1 MLIWAVGGGKGG
13 TGKSLV
19 SNGLALRLA
28 ERSRRV
34 VLVDADFGGA
44 NQHTY
49 CGLRNPPA
57 NLGRFLDGK
66 ATLEELALDTR
77 VPGLQ
82 LVPGNLNSANTDG
95 MNSAQKLKLFRH
107 LRRLEADH
115 VILDLGA
122 GTQYDTLDAFL
133 LADVKVAVIT
143 PEPLSIENFYL
154 FVKNLQYR
162 QLSGILAEAHLRD
175 QARTIWK
182 ERAAHGIA
190 TVQDLAR
197 HLSDLSPAFAEA
209 YRREQGKLKLHLVL
223 NEVREFRQVDQ
234 GRAARS
240 AVVKFFHLPTE
251 MAGFIHHDKDMWNQF
266 GQGSSLVLQGASFA
280 LRNDLDSILEG
291 ILRTRARWEAQP

>member
-19 SNGLALRLA
+19 SNGLAIRLA

-95 MNSAQKLKLFRH
+95 MNSAQKQKFFRH

-154 FVKNLQYR
+154 FVKNLQFR
-162 QLSGILAEAHLRD
+162 LLSGVLTEARLRD
-175 QARTIWK
+175 PARAIWK
-182 ERAAHGIA
+182 DRAAHGIV

-197 HLSDLSPAFAEA
+197 HLSGLSETFKEA
-209 YRREQGKLKLHLVL
+209 YGREHARLALHLVL
-223 NEVREFRQVDQ
+223 NEVREFRQVDK

-240 AVVKFFHLPTE
+240 AVVKFFQVPTE
-251 MAGFIHHDKDMWNQF
+251 LAGFIHHDKDLWNQF
-266 GQGSSLVLQGASFA
+266 GQGSTLVLKGASFA
-280 LRNDLDSILEG
+280 LRNDLESILDG
-291 ILRTRARWEAQP
+291 ILKTRARGEATP

>member
-19 SNGLALRLA
+19 SNGLAMRLA
-28 ERSRRV
+28 ERGERV
-34 VLVDADFGGA
+34 ILVDADFGGA

-49 CGLRNPPA
+49 CGLRHPPA
-57 NLGRFLDGK
+57 NLGRFFDGK
-66 ATLEELALDTR
+66 ATLAELVLETR
-77 VPGLQ
+77 VAGMR

-95 MNSAQKLKLFRH
+95 LNSAQKLKFFRH
-107 LRRLEADH
+107 LKRLDADH

-122 GTQYDTLDAFL
+122 GTQYDTLDSFL

-154 FVKNLQYR
+154 FVKNLQFR
-162 QLSGILAEAHLRD
+162 QLSGILSEVRLRD
-175 QARTIWK
+175 QARSIWK
-182 ERAAHGIA
+182 DRAAHGIA

-209 YRREQGKLKLHLVL
+209 YRRERANLTLHLVL

-234 GRAARS
+234 GQAVRS
-240 AVVKFFHLPTE
+240 AVTKFFHVPAEL
-251 MAGFIHHDKDMWNQF
+251 AGFIHHDKDLWHQF
-266 GQGSSLVLQGASFA
+266 GQGSTLVLKGASFA
-280 LRNDLDSILEG
+280 MKHDLETILDG
-291 ILRTRARWEAQP
+291 VLKARARWSPQP

>member
-19 SNGLALRLA
+19 SNGLAIRLA
-28 ERSRRV
+28 ERSGRV
-34 VLVDADFGGA
+34 ILVDADFGGA

-66 ATLEELALDTR
+66 ATLEELALETR
-77 VPGLQ
+77 IPGLR

-154 FVKNLQYR
+154 FVKNLQFR
-162 QLSGILAEAHLRD
+162 QLSSVLAEAHLRD
-175 QARTIWK
+175 RARAIWK
-182 ERAAHGIA
+182 DRAAHGIA

-197 HLSDLSPAFAEA
+197 HLSDLSPVFGEA
-209 YRREQGKLKLHLVL
+209 YARENAKLALHLVL
-223 NEVREFRQVDQ
+223 NDVREFRQVDQ
-234 GRAARS
+234 GRGARS
-240 AVVKFFHLPTE
+240 AVVKFFRVPTE
-251 MAGFIHHDKDMWNQF
+251 LAGFIHHDKDLWSQF
-266 GQGSSLVLQGASFA
+266 GQGPSLVLKGASFA
-280 LRNDLDSILEG
+280 LRNDLDSVLDAILK
-291 ILRTRARWEAQP
+291 TRAAREARP